1 MELYF
6 YRNGAKNLQPLPVIM
21 HRSANLLT
29 TPKGQVNRPPFRM
42 LEKIST
48 LDQVNN
54 APMISSLNIHLHC
67 IIIKMFY

>member
-6 YRNGAKNLQPLPVIM
+6 YRNGVKNLQPLPVIM

-29 TPKGQVNRPPFRM
+29 TPKGQVNRPPFLM

-54 APMISSLNIHLHC
+54 APMILSLNIH
-67 IIIKMFY
+67 